1 MQSHVIYEEKVFAKG
16 ITIILTVTTIIML
29 ILFFVMMLL
38 IEPLAG
44 VFFIKW
50 PYLAVAVF
58 LALLII
64 NFHCL
69 TIKLTNQA
77 ITVGIGFIQSSIE
90 WEKVHDVFVDEGT
103 SLKYGGWGLRV
114 RKYGDTRRKVYSL
127 MKLPRLILT
136 LKEGKF
142 GEIAFSTKNP
152 EKLISVIKN
161 MLGRSG

>member
-1 MQSHVIYEEKVFAKG
+1 
-16 ITIILTVTTIIML
+16 ML
-29 ILFFVMMLL
+29 ILFFVMMLI
-38 IEPLAG
+38 IEPVAG
-44 VFFIKW
+44 VFYLKW
-50 PYLAVAVF
+50 LFLAVAIF
-58 LALLII
+58 LAFLII

-77 ITVGIGFIQSSIE
+77 ITVGIGFVQSSIE
-90 WEKVHDVFVDEGT
+90 WEKVLDIFMDEGT
-103 SLKYGGWGLRV
+103 SLKYGGWGLRT

-127 MKLPRLILT
+127 MKLPRVILT

-152 EKLISVIKN
+152 EKLISIIKN